1 MAALGHFGTTQQRLL
16 RKLSTVPEG
25 CTVESLCAYL
35 RVSHNAVRQHL
46 GSLLGRGYVERGQ
59 SRPSGGRPQA
69 TFRLAEAGRALF
81 PRNYGV
87 LATAMLAQLQASIGA
102 TALERFLETL
112 GGTLGRQQV
121 ALPATA
127 SAAEVAKTLASH
139 LDALGYE
146 ALAVAHGSDTEV
158 EAFNCVF
165 HALAQAHPQV
175 CRFDIA
181 YMEAASGRR
190 IHHRECI
197 VRGGSRCRFGIG
209 TVIAG
214 NASSA

>member
-25 CTVESLCAYL
+25 CTVELLCAHL
-35 RVSHNAVRQHL
+35 HVSHNAVRQHL
-46 GSLLGRGYVERGQ
+46 GRLLGQGYVERGQ
-59 SRPSGGRPQA
+59 SRASGGRPQA
-69 TFRLAEAGRALF
+69 TFRLTEAGRALF

-87 LATAMLAQLQASIGA
+87 LATALLAQLRANVGA
-102 TALERFLETL
+102 TALEGFLETL
-112 GGTLGRQQV
+112 GHTLGSQQV
-121 ALPATA
+121 APPA
-127 SAAEVAKTLASH
+127 SAAATEVAQTLAHH

-146 ALAVAHGSDTEV
+146 ALAVAHDNHPEV

-165 HALAQAHPQV
+165 HALAQTHPQV

-190 IHHRECI
+190 IHHMECI
-197 VRGGSRCRFGIG
+197 VRGGSRCRFRVG
-209 TVIAG
+209 VAIA
-214 NASSA
+214 NDKVRD